1 MNIEG
6 KLHKF
11 KITAHIKN
19 VQKNV
24 LINVCL
30 KDAALSQQWE

>member
-1 MNIEG
+1 MNIED

-11 KITAHIKN
+11 KITAHI
-19 VQKNV
+19 QKV

-30 KDAALSQQWE
+30 KDAALSQQ